1 MNHNNH
7 INHKNHSSDNV
18 IEPENGC
25 DAVGIGLH
33 HRIPI
38 I

>member
-1 MNHNNH
+1 MNHSNQ

-18 IEPENGC
+18 LEPENGC
-25 DAVGIGLH
+25 DAVGISLLY
-33 HRIPI
+33 RIPI